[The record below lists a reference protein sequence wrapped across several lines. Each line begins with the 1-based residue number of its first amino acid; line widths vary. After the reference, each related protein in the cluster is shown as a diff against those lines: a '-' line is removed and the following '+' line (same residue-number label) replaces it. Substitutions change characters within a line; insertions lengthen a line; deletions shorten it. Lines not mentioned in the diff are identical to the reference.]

1 MPDAWDPYIGADR
14 LDRARTF
21 AQALQDLGANVSL
34 VVFPNADHTLTD
46 EMRSAGCRALASS
59 SVLLGTYG

>member
-1 MPDAWDPYIGADR
+1 MSFAS
-14 LDRARTF
+14 ARTF
-21 AQALQDLGANVSL
+21 ARALQDLGANVSL

-46 EMRSAGCRALASS
+46 EMRSAGCNALASS